1 MHIIWTIL
9 IGFVAGLVAKM
20 LTPGKDPSGFF
31 ITAAIGIAGSL
42 IATYVGQAV
51 GWYQAG
57 ESAGFIGAVV
67 GAIVLLAIY
76 HLIRRSSSNPNP

>member
-9 IGFVAGLVAKM
+9 IGAVIGLVAKL
-20 LTPGKDPSGFF
+20 LTPGREPTGFF
-31 ITAAIGIAGSL
+31 LTAALGIAGSI
-42 IATYVGQAV
+42 IATYVGQAM

-57 ESAGFIGAVV
+57 ESAGFVGDVL

-76 HLIRRSSSNPNP
+76 HLIVRNRA

>member
-20 LTPGKDPSGFF
+20 LTPGRDPSGFF

-57 ESAGFIGAVV
+57 ESAGFIGAVI
-67 GAIVLLAIY
+67 GAIVLLVIY
-76 HLIRRSSSNPNP
+76 HLVRRSSP

>member
-57 ESAGFIGAVV
+57 ESAGFIGAVI
-67 GAIVLLAIY
+67 GAIVLLVIY
-76 HLIRRSSSNPNP
+76 HLVRRSSP

>member
-20 LTPGKDPSGFF
+20 LTPGRDPSGFF

-42 IATYVGQAV
+42 GATYVGQAL
-51 GWYQAG
+51 GWYQPG
-57 ESAGFIGAVV
+57 ESAGFLGGVV
-67 GAIVLLAIY
+67 GAFLLLLIY
-76 HLIRRSSSNPNP
+76 HLVRGKTS